1 MQKNDI
7 EWWSDFV
14 SIVCLSA
21 PCRFTDTFCA
31 SLGHCSSP
39 MPAEGNGVDSFLV
52 PSQTLTCVALPL
64 LAWPIVGT
72 NFSEWVQK
80 ICSRGNQFRG
90 IQMKLGQGD
99 LGDGDCYLMQILVY
113 LCRTH
118 FLPSRYHCV
127 PMKCA
132 GFTRNQA
139 SSGSRS
145 MATTPSLSRT
155 RIVSSGRKEAVQ
167 TSMKSQWREGS
178 MKLTCWIES
187 VNPSTG

>member
-1 MQKNDI
+1 MVK
-7 EWWSDFV
+7 WFRLH
-14 SIVCLSA
+14 CLSLCPLSIYWYFLCFSRPLQQSNA
-21 PCRFTDTFCA
+21 SRREQCWFVLSAFTNADMHWF
-31 SLGHCSSP
+31 
-39 MPAEGNGVDSFLV
+39 
-52 PSQTLTCVALPL
+52 TLTC
-64 LAWPIVGT
+64 LAYSG
-72 NFSEWVQK
+72 NKFSEWVQK
-80 ICSRGNQFRG
+80 ICSGGNQFRG

-167 TSMKSQWREGS
+167 TNMKSQWREGS

>member
-1 MQKNDI
+1 MILNGEVI
-7 EWWSDFV
+7 SSPLFV
-14 SIVCLSA
+14 SLPPVDLLILFVLLLA
-21 PCRFTDTFCA
+21 IA
-31 SLGHCSSP
+31 AVQL
-39 MPAEGNGVDSFLV
+39 PAEGNSVDSFLV

-72 NFSEWVQK
+72 NFSEWIQK